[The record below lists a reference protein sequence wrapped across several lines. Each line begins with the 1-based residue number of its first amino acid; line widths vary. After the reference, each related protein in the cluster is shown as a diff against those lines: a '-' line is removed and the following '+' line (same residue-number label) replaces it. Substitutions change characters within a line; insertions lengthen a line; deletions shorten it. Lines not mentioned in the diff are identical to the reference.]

1 MKPGQTPSGQPLK
14 EKGAPPP
21 PKEVSTV
28 KSYGSVS
35 LKQF

>member
-21 PKEVSTV
+21 KEVSTV

>member
-1 MKPGQTPSGQPLK
+1 MKPGQTPSGRPLK
-14 EKGAPPP
+14 EKGTP